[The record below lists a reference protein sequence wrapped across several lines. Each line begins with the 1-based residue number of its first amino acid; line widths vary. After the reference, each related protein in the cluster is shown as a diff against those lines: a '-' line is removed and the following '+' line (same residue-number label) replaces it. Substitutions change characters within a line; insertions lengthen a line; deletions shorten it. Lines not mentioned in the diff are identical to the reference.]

1 MNKSEVSAT
10 YHISIHFQNSWTQQ
24 QVLNLFE
31 AFWHLTSLSF
41 LSGHTKGA
49 RKNLRFIF
57 LLSMNLFSK

>member
-1 MNKSEVSAT
+1 MNNSEVSAT

-24 QVLNLFE
+24 QVLNLSE